1 MEKKKDIQ
9 YDRIVLFDGVCN
21 LCSGAVQFILKH
33 EKNDTLKFASLQS
46 DIGKD
51 ILEHYHIDP
60 KRTDSIV
67 YVENESAYVKS
78 KAVLKIAHHLKYPY
92 RIFSFFGFI
101 PAFIANWKY
110 DLVARY
116 RYKLFGRKDECWLP
130 HPGWKERFLDYR

>member
-1 MEKKKDIQ
+1 MEKKKNIQ

-33 EKNDTLKFASLQS
+33 EKKDSLKFASLQS

-78 KAVLKIAHHLKYPY
+78 QAILKIARHLKYPY
-92 RIFSFFGFI
+92 RMFSFFGFI
-101 PAFIANWKY
+101 PTSIANWKY

-116 RYKLFGRKDECWLP
+116 RYKLFGKKDECWLP
-130 HPGWKERFLDYR
+130 QPGWKERFLDYR